1 MQLIDV
7 ILGGYFLIS
16 GILMVVF
23 HKRLRKF
30 FEDVFA
36 SVPEIERLLPRDRS
50 FTKMIILSGVMSAL
64 AGLTLLVMYFVNN
77 HDLSGKS

>member
-50 FTKMIILSGVMSAL
+50 FTRMIILSGVMSVL
-64 AGLTLLVMYFVNN
+64 AGLTLLGMYLVNN
-77 HDLSGKS
+77 YGLSGKS

>member
-1 MQLIDV
+1 MLLINV
-7 ILGGYFLIS
+7 VLGGYFLIS

-23 HKRLRKF
+23 HKRLREF

-50 FTKMIILSGVMSAL
+50 FAVTIIVSGVLSVL
-64 AGLTLLVMYFVNN
+64 AGLTLLVTYFVNHHGLN
-77 HDLSGKS
+77 GKS

>member
-1 MQLIDV
+1 MLLINV

-50 FTKMIILSGVMSAL
+50 LAETIIVSGVLSVL
-64 AGLTLLVMYFVNN
+64 AGLTLLVTYFVNN
-77 HDLSGKS
+77 HGLNGKS